1 MNKTYLYKASVF
13 ILLFMS
19 LFSCTSEEQL
29 EKLPDV
35 SKVSLSLK
43 INRLDR
49 EISKIK
55 SPTEAFD
62 FIKKYADFANAYL
75 PFPDSMQADE
85 IYKLA
90 QSPYIDTLSQE
101 VEAYFGEMEEVRKDL
116 ETAFKV
122 VKYHYPDFQIPTI
135 YTIITGFSNDL
146 YVDSTMVVIGLDYF
160 LGRHTRYTIRNHRGE
175 RLPQYMTDRYQ
186 KEYIVPAVM
195 ILMSQQFNERD
206 PMDKTL
212 LAEMI
217 AWGKT
222 YEFAKMTAPHV
233 ADSLIISYS
242 SEGIAKCFANQDI
255 LWAHFVEKNLFF
267 EKSYAVLNR
276 YIGERP
282 FTSEIGDNCPGRIGR
297 WVGWQIVRSY
307 LKNNPEVNLAQLM
320 SESKA
325 QLIFEKSKYRPMQ

>member
-1 MNKTYLYKASVF
+1 MSKVCLYKASAF
-13 ILLFMS
+13 IFLLIS
-19 LFSCTSEEQL
+19 LLSCSSDEQL
-29 EKLPDV
+29 EKLPDL
-35 SKVSLSLK
+35 SEINFSLK

-49 EISKIK
+49 EISNLKD
-55 SPTEAFD
+55 PTEAFN
-62 FIKKYADFANAYL
+62 FIKKYSHFATAYL
-75 PFPDSMQADE
+75 PFPDSVQAEE
-85 IYKLA
+85 IYRLS

-101 VEAYFGEMEEVRKDL
+101 VEAYFGEMEDIRNDL

-122 VKYHYPDFQIPTI
+122 VKYYYPDFQVPTI

-146 YVDSTMVVIGLDYF
+146 YVDSSIVVIGLDYF
-160 LGRHTRYTIRNHRGE
+160 LGKHTRYTIRNHRGE

-195 ILMSQQFNERD
+195 LLVSQQFNERD

-267 EKSYAVLNR
+267 EKSYAILNR

-282 FTSEIGDNCPGRIGR
+282 FTSEIGDDCPGRIGR

-307 LKNNPEVNLAQLM
+307 LKNNPEVTLTQLM
-320 SESKA
+320 SEPKA